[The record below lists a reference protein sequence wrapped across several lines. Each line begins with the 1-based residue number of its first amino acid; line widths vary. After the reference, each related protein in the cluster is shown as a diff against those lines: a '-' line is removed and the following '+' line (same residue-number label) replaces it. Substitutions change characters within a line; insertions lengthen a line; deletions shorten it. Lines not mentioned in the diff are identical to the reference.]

1 MVAEVEAVRQ
11 SVDEERKRL
20 AERCAALDRDKRA
33 ANKAAREEMER
44 LTEQVLNAFLYSSV
58 LLQFHSESG
67 RSGAAML

>member
-44 LTEQVLNAFLYSSV
+44 LTEQVLYAWFYTS
-58 LLQFHSESG
+58 
-67 RSGAAML
+67 